1 MILSTSD
8 DGWAIHSLAVG
19 TQCQSNIQANV
30 NTTTALKVFVN
41 MSNIRVGLMFFD
53 VDLLFHMNFVFAE
66 YSMVAPL
73 NIHEILKLIKIVD
86 SVFFK

>member
-1 MILSTSD
+1 M
-8 DGWAIHSLAVG
+8 AVG

-53 VDLLFHMNFVFAE
+53 VDLLFHMNFVLAE

>member
-1 MILSTSD
+1 M
-8 DGWAIHSLAVG
+8 AVG

-53 VDLLFHMNFVFAE
+53 VDLLFHMNFVLAE

-86 SVFFK
+86 SVFLK